1 MKKLFVALLCLCAAK
16 SATAQKDLLSFDEH
30 NKYIYY
36 QVVEQPGLNA
46 DTFQNR
52 ALYFLKTMYPKNE
65 LNKIENPA
73 IINGNGKLLMLT
85 GVSVAKH
92 VDGEISYTFNIEYKD
107 QKYRYWLTDFVFTPY
122 YVDRYGNSVPKPGTE
137 IPLEDGASKLDN
149 GKLANYSIQISNYS
163 KQFGE
168 RLKQHMLM
176 ISAAPAKI
184 DKKKVIS
191 TKDW

>member
-1 MKKLFVALLCLCAAK
+1 M
-16 SATAQKDLLSFDEH
+16 AQKDLLSFDEH

-36 QVVEQPGLNA
+36 QVVEQPGLTA

-52 ALYFLKTMYPKNE
+52 ALYFLKTIYPKNV
-65 LNKIENPA
+65 LNKIENPYA
-73 IINGNGKLLMLT
+73 VSGSGKLLMLT

-92 VDGEISYTFNIEYKD
+92 IDGEISYTFNIEYKD

-137 IPLEDGASKLDN
+137 IPLQDSESKLDN

-176 ISAAPAKI
+176 ISAEPAKI
-184 DKKKVIS
+184 YKKKVIS